1 MSRPFPVLLDPL
13 FLGNLA
19 FSLYRRRNVFFGYTI
34 LIGYE
39 CKSFL
44 CNTRKFG

>member
-19 FSLYRRRNVFFGYTI
+19 FSYIGDEVSFFGYTI

-39 CKSFL
+39 RKSFL
-44 CNTRKFG
+44 CNKRKFG